1 MELDASFPMMSK
13 ELQALVGVLRINIQ
27 DGVMT
32 GLRVQQRVKNLAL
45 RISFRSLLL
54 EDLDQVIK
62 IQEVQEQRQ

>member
-1 MELDASFPMMSK
+1 MSFGFSLSR
-13 ELQALVGVLRINIQ
+13 ELQALVGVLRIKIQ

-32 GLRVQQRVKNLAL
+32 GLRVQQRAKNLAL
-45 RISFRSLLL
+45 RISFQTLLL